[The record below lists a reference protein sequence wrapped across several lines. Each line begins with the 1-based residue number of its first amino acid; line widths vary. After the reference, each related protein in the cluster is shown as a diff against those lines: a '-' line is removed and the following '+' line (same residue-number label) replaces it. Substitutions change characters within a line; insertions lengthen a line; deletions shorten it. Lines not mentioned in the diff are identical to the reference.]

1 MYLNLP
7 WELRHRINTFCVQGY
22 YDSEVIVRR
31 GIKRQPTLLVRQ
43 PVDTHSYRWVEDPIL
58 LQFSPAK
65 IGLVASREML
75 ETYYRTRTFKFVH
88 EELGC
93 VAPFIEKHG
102 SDPSSCPTL
111 HLRRLHLQI
120 QPLKYAQIREPEAM
134 RNEQDIYCQALESL
148 VALRNPRIDI
158 ELHVNLAEGN
168 VDEEELGELLNSAAM
183 LLFRII
189 GIVEILRT
197 RGLKVRL
204 MLQGRWDERNGV
216 ELCNTTTTSF
226 DDCLTRMKCSS
237 Q

>member
-7 WELRHRINTFCVQGY
+7 WELRHRINAFCVQGY
-22 YDSEVIVRR
+22 YDNEVIVRR
-31 GIKRQPTLLVRQ
+31 GSNRQPTLLVRE
-43 PVDTHSYRWVEDPIL
+43 PVDTHSYRWVEDPIF
-58 LQFSPAK
+58 LQFSPER

-93 VAPFIEKHG
+93 VAPFIEKRN

-111 HLRRLHLQI
+111 YLRRLHLQI

-134 RNEQDIYCQALESL
+134 RSEQDIYCQALGSL
-148 VALRNPRIDI
+148 VALRNPRIVID
-158 ELHVNLAEGN
+158 LHVNLAEGD
-168 VDEEELGELLNSAAM
+168 VDEEELEELLSSAAM

-189 GIVEILRT
+189 GLVEVLKT
-197 RGLKVRL
+197 RGLNVRL
-204 MLQGRWDERNGV
+204 TLQGRWDEKNGV

-226 DDCLTRMKCSS
+226 DDCLTKLKCSF
-237 Q
+237 